1 VIQYYDLFS
10 KKNWSTILR
19 IATIFCNGLMKIQT
33 KDFLPDDFDDIGIAA
48 EPQTIYKSNI
58 PETNSKS
65 T

>member
-1 VIQYYDLFS
+1 
-10 KKNWSTILR
+10 
-19 IATIFCNGLMKIQT
+19 MKIQT